1 MKAASKK
8 VCRIRGSSRADFW
21 IAYDTTKEGEIIL
34 KKERDLDGDGLPDL
48 WSHYDHG
55 GLVRSDL
62 NALGLEVFSTEE
74 DLPRPGGD
82 IRQIYHPGN

>member
-8 VCRIRGSSRADFW
+8 VCRIRGSGRADLW

-34 KKERDLDGDGLPDL
+34 KEERDLNGDGLPDL

-55 GLVRSDL
+55 RLVRRDL
-62 NALGLEVFSTEE
+62 NALGLEVFSTRGRFAA
-74 DLPRPGGD
+74 P
-82 IRQIYHPGN
+82 